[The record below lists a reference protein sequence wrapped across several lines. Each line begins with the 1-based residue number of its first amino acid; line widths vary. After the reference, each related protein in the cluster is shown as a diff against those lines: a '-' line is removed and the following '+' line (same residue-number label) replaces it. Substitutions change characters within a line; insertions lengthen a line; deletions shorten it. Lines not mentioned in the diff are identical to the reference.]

1 MIRNRLEQ
9 LSREALE
16 RVAVKNDIE
25 AAHEM
30 DRQALVDA
38 IMELIEESRRERESQ
53 NNNPVKIGGTK
64 FLLLEEDMIEEEDA
78 LPDDYELP
86 DTYNDTR
93 VVLML
98 RDPGWA
104 FAYWDLAADLRQ
116 SLARSSSFE
125 YLLLRVCEGGAN
137 CDKGSSKTYDI
148 PVSLEDG
155 RWYLNLP
162 SQATQYRI
170 ELRAVDA
177 TTDSL
182 LAVSNTIDVP
192 LGTVPDV
199 ESRGSPSASD
209 RILAYSGLRELDV
222 AAYRHRVPQRILTL
236 VEDDRNLLQ
245 RP

>member
-25 AAHEM
+25 VSREM
-30 DRQALVDA
+30 DREALVDT
-38 IMELIEESRRERESQ
+38 IMEAIEESRHDREIQ

-64 FLLLEEDMIEEEDA
+64 FLLLEEEMIEEEDV

-86 DTYNDTR
+86 ESYNDTR
-93 VVLML
+93 IVLML

-104 FAYWDLAADLRQ
+104 FAYWDLATDLRK

-137 CDKGSSKTYDI
+137 CDKASSKTYDI
-148 PVSLEDG
+148 PVTLEDS

-162 SQATQYRI
+162 TQATQYRL

-177 TTDSL
+177 TTDTL
-182 LAVSNTIDVP
+182 LAVSNTVSVP

-199 ESRGSPSASD
+199 ESQGPLSASD

-222 AAYRHRVPQRILTL
+222 ATYRHRVPQRILTL
-236 VEDDRNLLQ
+236 VEDDRH
-245 RP
+245 